1 MKHLIILFFA
11 FALSNT
17 IFAQTTQPNFKLS
30 IQTDLVAYTTPGG
43 YSIWAV
49 AQHHQN
55 RLALAYVN
63 FPDRYKAI
71 YEETGIKENDR
82 FARIQLARHFNPE
95 TKMRNFFY
103 GANVEYHW
111 RELEEDGTSE
121 VLTDNNV
128 KLGPII
134 GFEWLPFSNKDNALN
149 NLSLVI
155 WAGPNFILQNEEQ
168 ERTFATTGSV
178 YEAPEA
184 VEAAVGINISYTF
197 FKVIRRSD

>member
-1 MKHLIILFFA
+1 MKHLILVFLTVIIG
-11 FALSNT
+11 NT
-17 IFAQTTQPNFKLS
+17 LFAQTTSPNFKLS
-30 IQTDLVAYTTPGG
+30 LQTDLIAYTTPGG
-43 YSIWAV
+43 YAIWGV

-63 FPDRYKAI
+63 FPDRYKEI
-71 YEETGIKENDR
+71 YEDTGIKENDR

-111 RELEEDGTSE
+111 QELKEDGTSE
-121 VLTDNNV
+121 VLMNTNF

-134 GFEWLPFSNKDNALN
+134 GFEWIPFNQKDNALN

-155 WAGPNFILQNEEQ
+155 WGGPNFILQNEDQ
-168 ERTFATTGSV
+168 KRTFVETGSV
-178 YEAPEA
+178 YPEPEP
-184 VEAAVGINISYTF
+184 VEVALGINISYTF
-197 FKVIRRSD
+197 FKK